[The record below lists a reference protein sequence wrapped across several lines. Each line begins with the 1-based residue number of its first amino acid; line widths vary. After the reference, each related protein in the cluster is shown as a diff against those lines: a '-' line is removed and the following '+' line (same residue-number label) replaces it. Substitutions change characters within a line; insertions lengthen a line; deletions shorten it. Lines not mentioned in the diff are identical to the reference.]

1 MASGD
6 LLLYGGSFLFAGS
19 RMYFRSTEFGLYLC
33 VMSVL
38 NFFVEDRI
46 AWIVMNRPE
55 KRNALSVELI
65 ERMTEV

>member
-1 MASGD
+1 MVLLASGD
-6 LLLYGGSFLFAGS
+6 MLLAGGRLLLYAGNFLFAGS

-46 AWIVMNRPE
+46 AWIVMSRPE
-55 KRNALSVELI
+55 KR
-65 ERMTEV
+65 